1 MNDVD
6 VEDSDIE
13 DVDLDLLE
21 FTNSSDNSG

>member
-13 DVDLDLLE
+13 NVDLDLLE